1 MKNIIVIED
10 DRELCEL
17 LKEFFQAENFEL
29 ETVHDGLEG
38 LRRVSEGNPDLV
50 ILDVMLPGINGF
62 DVLKKIRERSK
73 VPVIMLTARG
83 EDIDRILGLEMGADD
98 YLPKPF
104 NTRELLARVKAIL
117 RRSEEKE
124 EPEKNIEN
132 PSFFKIGDLEV
143 YPSSHNVRQGEN
155 NLELTHIEFKLL
167 LCLLE
172 SAGKIISRQT
182 LVLKVLKRAWSPFD
196 RSIDVH
202 MSNLR
207 KKLGP
212 LPDGSERIKT
222 LRGEG
227 YFYSIMPE
235 EKGE

>member
-83 EDIDRILGLEMGADD
+83 EDLDRIIGLEMGADD

-104 NTRELLARVKAIL
+104 NTRELLARIKAIL
-117 RRSEEKE
+117 RRQ
-124 EPEKNIEN
+124 PEHI
-132 PSFFKIGDLEV
+132 PGA
-143 YPSSHNVRQGEN
+143 PSSETQVIKFGEM
-155 NLELTHIEFKLL
+155 
-167 LCLLE
+167 
-172 SAGKIISRQT
+172 T
-182 LVLKVLKRAWSPFD
+182 LDLGNRTL
-196 RSIDVH
+196 H
-202 MSNLR
+202 
-207 KKLGP
+207 KK
-212 LPDGSERIKT
+212 D
-222 LRGEG
+222 
-227 YFYSIMPE
+227 
-235 EKGE
+235 

>member
-1 MKNIIVIED
+1 MKKIIVIED
-10 DRELCEL
+10 DMELCEL
-17 LKEFFQAENFEL
+17 LKEFFQGENFEL
-29 ETVHDGLEG
+29 ETVHDGVEG
-38 LRRVSEGNPDLV
+38 IRKVSKVNPDLV

-62 DVLKKIRERSK
+62 DVLKKIREGSN

-124 EPEKNIEN
+124 EPEKIIEN
-132 PSFFKIGDLEV
+132 PSFFKIGDLKV
-143 YPSSHNVRQGEN
+143 YPSSHNVRQGKN
-155 NLELTHIEFKLL
+155 NLELTHIEFQLL

-182 LVLKVLKRAWSPFD
+182 LVLKVLKRPWSPFD

-227 YFYSIMPE
+227 YFYSVMTE